1 MRAVTTLAMLVASA
15 ALSWSVS
22 AAEAPR
28 FEVDA
33 SWPKTL
39 PNQWIMGQAAGVA
52 ADDDEHIWVIQ
63 RPEDADGGREGRL
76 PQSADDQMLR
86 AGATGHGVCPGRHAA
101 GLRLA
106 AERARHPYRSEGLCL
121 DRRQRRRGR
130 ANSEVHEGRQIRPAD
145 RPSRR
150 ADQFRRYVAA
160 RPPGQYDGR

>member
-86 AGATGHGVCPGRHAA
+86 AGATGHGAA

-106 AERARHPYRSEGLCL
+106 AERARHPYR
-121 DRRQRRRGR
+121 
-130 ANSEVHEGRQIRPAD
+130 
-145 RPSRR
+145 
-150 ADQFRRYVAA
+150 
-160 RPPGQYDGR
+160 